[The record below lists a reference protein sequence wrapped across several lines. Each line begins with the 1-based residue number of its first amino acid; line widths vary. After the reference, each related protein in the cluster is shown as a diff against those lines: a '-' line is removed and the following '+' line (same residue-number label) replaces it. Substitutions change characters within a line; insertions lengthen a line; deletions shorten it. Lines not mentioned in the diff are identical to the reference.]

1 MKPKDVKKFLKYIG
15 EEILDNA
22 YEKYF
27 IEGGMEELIV
37 CFADYLLSSS
47 KILNE
52 RNSKALFFSF
62 LKDLDSNES
71 YSKSEHQDAFSF
83 SMPIFKSPRVEQKPY
98 VVRNKIYIP
107 PPKTETLFLA
117 VLSDSNIKVDTLHH
131 LKEIM
136 AQIKGKGANL
146 ANEGTFTRLCCNGLA
161 KGITTKMDY
170 RTGSGFITRFWQ
182 ENKKNKDLL
191 AKAAFVCQLL
201 GYNSTPIDFL
211 KGEFNEQFILSHFK
225 TLINQKIDFNC
236 WRNWFIDLTGDRR
249 DYLVKFYKRKLSR
262 LDINEIFRDFYEIGK
277 DKHETKQDLYN
288 HFDRWFAKINWKY
301 FPQAIDN

>member
-1 MKPKDVKKFLKYIG
+1 MKISEAKKLLRLI
-15 EEILDNA
+15 ENEIIDNA
-22 YEKYF
+22 YQNHF
-27 IEGGMEELIV
+27 IEGGLEELYV
-37 CFADYLLSSS
+37 CFTDFCLD
-47 KILNE
+47 KKVNE
-52 RNSKALFFSF
+52 KNVKAIFYDFINSLRKNSTL
-62 LKDLDSNES
+62 
-71 YSKSEHQDAFSF
+71 EHQHELSLVNVK
-83 SMPIFKSPRVEQKPY
+83 KSPLGQKPY
-98 VVRNKIYIP
+98 LVRNKIYIP
-107 PPKTETLFLA
+107 PPKTETPFLA

-146 ANEGTFTRLCCNGLA
+146 TNEGTFARLCCNGLA

-182 ENKKNKDLL
+182 ENKENKDLL

-225 TLINQKIDFNC
+225 TLINQKIDFNS
-236 WRNWFIDLTGDRR
+236 WRSWFIDLTGDRR

-277 DKHETKQDLYN
+277 GKHETKQDLYN

-301 FPQAIDN
+301 FPQSIDN

>member
-1 MKPKDVKKFLKYIG
+1 MNTKEAKKVLRLLD
-15 EEILDNA
+15 ENLLDNV
-22 YEKYF
+22 YKEFF
-27 IEGGMEELIV
+27 ITGGMEELYI
-37 CFADYLLSSS
+37 CFADFCEIPYQ
-47 KILNE
+47 KINE
-52 RNSKALFFSF
+52 KNIKTLFFRFSESLRNNSKQEQNDTIL
-62 LKDLDSNES
+62 
-71 YSKSEHQDAFSF
+71 F
-83 SMPIFKSPRVEQKPY
+83 SMPFSKSPRVEQKPY

-107 PPKTETLFLA
+107 PAKTETPFLGD
-117 VLSDSNIKVDTLHH
+117 LSHSNIKVDTLHH

-136 AQIKGKGANL
+136 AQIKGKVANL
-146 ANEGTFTRLCCNGLA
+146 TNGGAFVRLCCNGLA

-170 RTGSGFITRFWQ
+170 RTGSGFIARFWQ
-182 ENKKNKDLL
+182 ENKGNKDLL

-211 KGEFNEQFILSHFK
+211 KGEFNEEFVLSHFK
-225 TLINQKIDFNC
+225 TLINQKIDFNS
-236 WRNWFIDLTGDRR
+236 WRSWFIDLTGDRR

-277 DKHETKQDLYN
+277 DKHETKDDLYK

>member
-1 MKPKDVKKFLKYIG
+1 MKISEAKKLLRLI
-15 EEILDNA
+15 ENEIIDNA
-22 YEKYF
+22 YQNHF
-27 IEGGMEELIV
+27 IEGGLEELYV
-37 CFADYLLSSS
+37 CFTDFCLD
-47 KILNE
+47 KKVNE
-52 RNSKALFFSF
+52 KNVKAIFYDFINSLRKNST
-62 LKDLDSNES
+62 
-71 YSKSEHQDAFSF
+71 SEHQHELSLVNVK
-83 SMPIFKSPRVEQKPY
+83 KSPLGHMPY

-107 PPKTETLFLA
+107 PPKTETPFLA

-146 ANEGTFTRLCCNGLA
+146 TNGGTFTRLCCNGLA

-182 ENKKNKDLL
+182 ENKENKDLL

-236 WRNWFIDLTGDRR
+236 WRSWFIDLTGDRR

-262 LDINEIFRDFYEIGK
+262 LDINEIFRDFYEISK
-277 DKHETKQDLYN
+277 DKHETKLDLYN
-288 HFDRWFAKINWKY
+288 HFDRWFNKINFKY
-301 FPQAIDN
+301 FNQNIDT